1 MTQPTTE
8 AERIRSYLVAQ
19 AAKLSLPE
27 LVEKVRR
34 DCQPLA
40 AAAALVPP
48 ERFHWAPA
56 PGEWSAADVW
66 AHIIEMNE
74 VGATAIEAIIQGHQP
89 PVRVVDDSI
98 RQAARALPGGPECH
112 ARYHARREQLL
123 ARVAAARG
131 DEHLHTAIRHPMFG
145 DLNWRQWL
153 LFMRVHDLDHLR
165 QLQAVAA
172 AFGEGAGQRGEA

>member
-48 ERFHWAPA
+48 HRFRQAPA
-56 PGEWSAADVW
+56 PGQWSAADVW

-74 VGATAIEAIIQGHQP
+74 VGAAAIEAILQGHQP

-131 DEHLHTAIRHPMFG
+131 DEHLHTTIRHPMFG
-145 DLNWRQWL
+145 DLNWREWL

-165 QLQAVAA
+165 QLQAIAA
-172 AFGEGAGQRGEA
+172 ALGEGAGQGVEA